1 MARCGYCIRTSV
13 LGILITV
20 AVLFAPS
27 AALAE
32 RRVALVI
39 GNGAYKNATHLPNP
53 TNDARDVAAALGRIG
68 FDTILGLDL
77 DRAGMDDYAV
87 RFARAAREADVALF
101 YYSGHAMQFAGVN
114 YLMPVDAKLADEAD
128 LRRLAKIDDIVAD
141 VQQAK
146 NLRILVLDSCRDNP
160 LAEELKRSIGRTR
173 AAGMS
178 RGLAKFDS
186 PQGMIVAYS
195 TQAGRTAEDGTGRNS
210 PYTAAFLKHIEVQE
224 EIGTVFRRVS
234 AEVYEATQRTQLPEL
249 SLSLIGEFYLKGRAA
264 AAGGAPLAQP
274 ATPAPVESAA
284 AQAWAASK
292 DTTSVAVLEA
302 FIRQHGDSIYGPLAR
317 ARRDELSS
325 AQVAVAKSIPPTGPA
340 DSTPK
345 PPAPLAR
352 ADVVKLFAPFAT
364 VLDKARNQY
373 VEPPDERKML
383 LGAIDRMRSAF
394 PSTHSVSSAGQGPV
408 KAANSGN
415 AKVDL
420 NAVYDAALEILNRPG
435 DARDEGRV
443 LATAINGLLGALD
456 PYSGYMD
463 AKGYRDLQVQSRG
476 EFGGLGLEVTMK
488 DGLVWV
494 VAPLD
499 DAPAARAG
507 VLAGDT
513 ITHLDDAPVQGMT
526 LNEAVGKMRG
536 AVGSRVKLTILRDG
550 ERPIEVSVTREVV
563 RVRAVRGR
571 IEAGDIGYVRIT
583 TFNEQTTEG
592 LKNVIGDITTQIG
605 AGKLKG
611 YIVDLRN
618 NPGGL
623 LNQAIAVSD
632 EFLDRGEIVS
642 TRERKPD
649 STRRFTAK
657 RGDAIN
663 GKPLVV
669 LINGGTAAGS
679 EILAGALQDNKRATI
694 VGTRSFG
701 KGSVQTIIPLG
712 DDAGAVR
719 LTTGAFYTPSGRS
732 IQARGIEPD
741 VEVVQDVPDELKN
754 KAKTGGEAAL
764 PGQGGQQS
772 GSQSYVPREAKDDK
786 ALQRAIE
793 LLGASKRRSGRGSSV
808 SEFGRG

>member
-1 MARCGYCIRTSV
+1 MARCGYCVRTSV
-13 LGILITV
+13 LAIFITA
-20 AVLFAPS
+20 AVLSAPS

-32 RRVALVI
+32 RRVALII

-114 YLMPVDAKLADEAD
+114 YLMPVDARLTDEAD

-141 VQQAK
+141 LQQAK
-146 NLRILVLDSCRDNP
+146 NLRILILDSCRDNP

-195 TQAGRTAEDGTGRNS
+195 TQAGRTADDGTGRNS

-234 AEVYEATQRTQLPEL
+234 ADVYEATQRTQLPEL

-274 ATPAPVESAA
+274 APVESAA

-292 DTTSVAVLEA
+292 DTTSVAVLDA

-325 AQVAVAKSIPPTGPA
+325 AQVAVAKSTPPTGSA
-340 DSTPK
+340 DSAPK
-345 PPAPLAR
+345 PPAPKLAR
-352 ADVVKLFAPFAT
+352 ADLVKLFAPFAT

-373 VEPPDERKML
+373 VETPDERKML
-383 LGAIDRMRSAF
+383 LGAIDGMRTAF
-394 PSTHSVSSAGQGPV
+394 PSTHNVSIAGQAPLQ
-408 KAANSGN
+408 AADSGN
-415 AKVDL
+415 AKADL

-435 DARDEGRV
+435 DVRDEGRV
-443 LATAINGLLGALD
+443 LATAINGSLQALD
-456 PYSGYMD
+456 PYSGYVD
-463 AKGYRDLQVQSRG
+463 AKAYRDLQVQTRG

-513 ITHLDDAPVQGMT
+513 ITHLDDAPVQGMS
-526 LNEAVGKMRG
+526 LNDAVGRMRG
-536 AVGSRVKLTILRDG
+536 AAGSSVKLTILRDG
-550 ERPIEVSVTREVV
+550 RERPIEVSVTREVV

-583 TFNEQTTEG
+583 TFNEQTTES
-592 LKNVIGDITTQIG
+592 LKKVMGDITTQIG

-623 LNQAIAVSD
+623 LDQAIAVSD

-663 GKPLVV
+663 GKPMVV

-712 DDAGAVR
+712 NDAGAVR
-719 LTTGAFYTPSGRS
+719 LTTARFYTPSGRS

-754 KAKTGGEAAL
+754 KEKTGGEAAL
-764 PGQGGQQS
+764 RGQGSQQT

-793 LLGASKRRSGRGSSV
+793 LLGASKRRSERGSSV

>member
-1 MARCGYCIRTSV
+1 
-13 LGILITV
+13 
-20 AVLFAPS
+20 
-27 AALAE
+27 
-32 RRVALVI
+32 
-39 GNGAYKNATHLPNP
+39 
-53 TNDARDVAAALGRIG
+53 
-68 FDTILGLDL
+68 
-77 DRAGMDDYAV
+77 
-87 RFARAAREADVALF
+87 
-101 YYSGHAMQFAGVN
+101 
-114 YLMPVDAKLADEAD
+114 
-128 LRRLAKIDDIVAD
+128 
-141 VQQAK
+141 
-146 NLRILVLDSCRDNP
+146 
-160 LAEELKRSIGRTR
+160 
-173 AAGMS
+173 
-178 RGLAKFDS
+178 
-186 PQGMIVAYS
+186 MIVAYS

-234 AEVYEATQRTQLPEL
+234 ADVYEATQRTQLPEL

-340 DSTPK
+340 DSAPK
-345 PPAPLAR
+345 PPTPLAR

-383 LGAIDRMRSAF
+383 LSAIDGMRTAF
-394 PSTHSVSSAGQGPV
+394 PSTHNVSSAGQGPLQ
-408 KAANSGN
+408 AANSGN
-415 AKVDL
+415 AKADL

-443 LATAINGLLGALD
+443 LATAINGLLRALD
-456 PYSGYMD
+456 PYSGYVD
-463 AKGYRDLQVQSRG
+463 AKGYRDLQVQTRG

-507 VLAGDT
+507 ILAGDT
-513 ITHLDDAPVQGMT
+513 ITHLDDAPVQGMS

-536 AVGSRVKLTILRDG
+536 AVGSRIKLTILRDG
-550 ERPIEVSVTREVV
+550 RERPIEVTREVV

-583 TFNEQTTEG
+583 AFNEQTTEG
-592 LKNVIGDITTQIG
+592 LKKVIGDITTQIG

-623 LNQAIAVSD
+623 LDQAIAVSD

-663 GKPLVV
+663 GKPMVV

-712 DDAGAVR
+712 TDAGAVR
-719 LTTGAFYTPSGRS
+719 LTTALFYTPSGRS

-741 VEVVQDVPDELKN
+741 VEVLQDVPDEFKD
-754 KAKTGGEAAL
+754 KAAL
-764 PGQGGQQS
+764 RGQGAQQS
-772 GSQSYVPREAKDDK
+772 GSQSYVPREVKDDK

-793 LLGASKRRSGRGSSV
+793 LLGASKRRSGRGPSV